1 MPIGL
6 DPLYS
11 TTMHFVCLLSSSSI
25 EGSRHLFHA
34 KALIITCLPLVWPNS
49 PLPFLADEDHINV
62 RAGYMNMHD
71 EDS

>member
-1 MPIGL
+1 MHAHWIGL

-34 KALIITCLPLVWPNS
+34 KALIICDANS

-62 RAGYMNMHD
+62 RAGY
-71 EDS
+71 EYA